1 MTTHTWPEDSSC
13 FLYKGWKPALDYEN
27 KEDKQETRRTSQT
40 FLEQQHEVYAWIL

>member
-13 FLYKGWKPALDYEN
+13 FLYKGLKPALDYEN